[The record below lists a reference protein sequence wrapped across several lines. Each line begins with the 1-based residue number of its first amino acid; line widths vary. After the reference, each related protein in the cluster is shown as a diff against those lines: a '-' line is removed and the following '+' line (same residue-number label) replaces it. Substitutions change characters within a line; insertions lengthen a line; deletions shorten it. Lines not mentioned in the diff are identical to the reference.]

1 MLDGANVPAWK
12 HLSNGV
18 QFFTLWTLQWIDGFT
33 IEKQRMS
40 DDNLEHIK
48 PPASKESATDA
59 APTSGNG
66 KSRPLFGRLN
76 QDLKDA
82 LNSWETLSEEMGT
95 KLSPEE
101 EQLQEVK
108 RLLSDLKSKLSEFE
122 D

>member
-1 MLDGANVPAWK
+1 
-12 HLSNGV
+12 
-18 QFFTLWTLQWIDGFT
+18 
-33 IEKQRMS
+33 MS
-40 DDNLEHIK
+40 DDNIER
-48 PPASKESATDA
+48 PTPSPETDESSSAT
-59 APTSGNG
+59 APQGRAG
-66 KSRPLFGRLN
+66 KARPLFGRLN

-82 LNSWETLSEEMGT
+82 LNSWETLSEEMSH

>member
-1 MLDGANVPAWK
+1 
-12 HLSNGV
+12 
-18 QFFTLWTLQWIDGFT
+18 
-33 IEKQRMS
+33 MS
-40 DDNLEHIK
+40 DDNLERIK
-48 PPASKESATDA
+48 PQTNTESAPDA
-59 APTSGNG
+59 APQSGAG

-82 LNSWETLSEEMGT
+82 LNSWETLSEEMSH